1 MRVGFVDNL
10 WTKGGEISQMARFNV
25 EFSPEAQTM
34 IEELARRQDTTKAE
48 VLRRAIALEKWFTDT
63 TDRNAKIIVEE
74 PDGRL
79 REILKL

>member
-1 MRVGFVDNL
+1 
-10 WTKGGEISQMARFNV
+10 MARFNV
-25 EFSPEAQTM
+25 EFSQEAVAM

-48 VLRRAIALEKWFTDT
+48 ILRRAIALEKWFTDT

-74 PDGRL
+74 PDGRV